1 MQSTHCKLPRC
12 ISFQLLN
19 AGAASITSTTVI
31 TDLVTCTVAE
41 GSSASCNAAC
51 GPGQVINSIINPIFG
66 VLPNACNSTNSY
78 S

>member
-1 MQSTHCKLPRC
+1 MMQSTHCKLPRC

-31 TDLVTCTVAE
+31 TDPVTCTVAE
-41 GSSASCNAAC
+41 GSTCNAAC

-66 VLPNACNSTNSY
+66 VLSNTCKSTNSY